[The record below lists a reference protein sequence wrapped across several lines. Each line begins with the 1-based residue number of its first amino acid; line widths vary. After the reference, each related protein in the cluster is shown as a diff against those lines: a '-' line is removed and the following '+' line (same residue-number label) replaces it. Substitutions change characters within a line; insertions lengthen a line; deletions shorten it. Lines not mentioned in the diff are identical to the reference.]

1 MKSVAVLALAAYAL
15 VLAGCAGGRPNVAPL
30 EIEPSL
36 IQHYK
41 LGSGD
46 RVRIIVYAQPDI
58 SNTYTVDQGGYISV
72 PLIGSVAARGKTTQ
86 SLEADIAGRL
96 RGDLLKDPDISVEV
110 DRYRPFFIMGEVGA
124 GGQYSYVPG
133 LTVQQAIA
141 VAGGFSPRAL
151 QSYIEVSRQW
161 DGRIVI
167 LQLRLTDA
175 VFPGDTITVR
185 ERLL

>member
-15 VLAGCAGGRPNVAPL
+15 VLAGCSTVQPNVAPV
-30 EIEPSL
+30 EYEPSL
-36 IQHYK
+36 VQHYK

-46 RVRIIVYAQPDI
+46 RIRIIVYAQPDV

-72 PLIGSVAARGKTTQ
+72 PLIGPVTARGKTTQ
-86 SLEADIAGRL
+86 ALEAEIARKLQG
-96 RGDLLKDPDISVEV
+96 GFLKDPDVSVEI
-110 DRYRPFFIMGEVGA
+110 DRYRPFFIMGEIGA

-141 VAGGFSPRAL
+141 VAGGFSPRAV
-151 QSYIEVSRQW
+151 QSFIEVSRQQ

-175 VFPGDTITVR
+175 VFPGDTITVK